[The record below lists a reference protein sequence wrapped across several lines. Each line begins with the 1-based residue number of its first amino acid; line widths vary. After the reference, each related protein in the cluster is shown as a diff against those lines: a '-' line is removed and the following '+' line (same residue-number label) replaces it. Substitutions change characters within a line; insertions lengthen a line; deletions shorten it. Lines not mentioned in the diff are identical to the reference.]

1 MKIGIVWDNGVS
13 KWMAQMFEPLADING
28 ADATL
33 FVGEKNKHDVKDIKL
48 KMQRLTHREEIL
60 LGAARPAE
68 SIGRLVGAPFKKM
81 DFYYNSLGKYLEGMD
96 VVESSEASRT
106 LYTAACLKKR
116 GMRFKLIMSCA
127 ENIPYRQ
134 VFDDKSI
141 YVKRSCYGAVD
152 HFIPWCDTIKK
163 TMLLEG
169 FPEEKITTV
178 YTGLDTELFKPVDRD
193 AALLR
198 EFDVP
203 AGDMVILYVGK
214 LATWKG
220 VQMLPYAAKA
230 LLQRGYKAF
239 TFLIAGKG
247 AQFDNIQKIIKEA
260 GIERHFRYAGFV
272 PYMEM
277 RRLYSSADIFVM
289 PSFPTMLMQEQF
301 GMVLVEAMACKVPPV
316 ASATGSIPEIVG
328 DAGLTFIPGDFF
340 GLADKIAFLMDNAA
354 LRKELGE
361 KGRRRSLAHFDA
373 KKNALKIYG
382 IYEKALACPRVPS
395 AGGGK

>member
-1 MKIGIVWDNGVS
+1 MRIGIVWDNGVS
-13 KWMAQMFEPLADING
+13 KWMAQMFEPLADIAG
-28 ADATL
+28 ADTTL
-33 FVGEKNKHDVKDIKL
+33 FVGEKNKYDVKDIRL

-60 LGAARPAE
+60 LGASRPAE
-68 SIGRLVGAPFKKM
+68 SLGRLVKAPFKKM

-96 VVESSEASRT
+96 VVESTEASRS
-106 LYTAACLKKR
+106 LYTVTSLKKR
-116 GMRFKLIMSCA
+116 GMRFKLIVSSA

-141 YVKRSCYGAVD
+141 YVKRGCYGLVD

-169 FPEEKITTV
+169 MPEEKITTV
-178 YTGLDTELFKPVDRD
+178 YTGLDTELFKPVPKD
-193 AALLR
+193 AAMLKS
-198 EFDVP
+198 FDVP

-230 LLQRGYKAF
+230 LLQMGYKAF

-247 AQFDNIQKIIKEA
+247 ALLGDIQKIIKEA
-260 GIERHFRYAGFV
+260 GIERHIRYAGFV

-277 RRLYSSADIFVM
+277 RRLYSLADILVL
-289 PSFPTMLMQEQF
+289 PSYPTILSQEQF
-301 GMVLVEAMACKVPPV
+301 GMVLVEAMACKVPAV
-316 ASATGSIPEIVG
+316 ASAIGSIPEIVG

-340 GLADKIAFLMDNAA
+340 GLADKLALLMDNAA

-361 KGRRRSLAHFDA
+361 KGRRRVLAHFDA
-373 KKNALKIYG
+373 KKNAHKIYG
-382 IYEKALACPRVPS
+382 IYEKVL
-395 AGGGK
+395 GGK